1 MHRTGRLAGVRLSCA
16 VTLLAILAGCG
27 GGGDDSPASAPASVA
42 PGVGSNGAPTIQ
54 GQPGTTVLVGQSYSF
69 QPVASDPNSDALS
82 FSATNLPSWL
92 TLNATTGRITGTPT
106 AADVATVAGITITVS
121 DGRTTTALGPFT
133 ITVTA
138 NGSGTALLTWVPPAS
153 NTDGTPLVDLAG
165 YQILYGPSANE
176 LTGSIS
182 VTNPSL
188 SSYMVENLTA
198 GTWYF
203 AVVAINATGGSSSP
217 SGVASKTIT

>member
-16 VTLLAILAGCG
+16 VTLLAMLAGCG
-27 GGGDDSPASAPASVA
+27 GGGDDSATSAQASA
-42 PGVGSNGAPTIQ
+42 GSGSSTGAPTIQ
-54 GQPGTTVLVGQSYSF
+54 GQPGTTVLVGQTYSF
-69 QPVASDPNSDALS
+69 QPAATDPNGDALS

-92 TLNATTGRITGTPT
+92 TLNTTTGRITGTPT
-106 AADVATVAGITITVS
+106 AADVATVAGITIAVS

-133 ITVTA
+133 ITVTES
-138 NGSGTALLTWVPPAS
+138 GSGTALLSWVPPAA

-165 YQILYGPSANE
+165 YQILYGSSANE
-176 LTGSIS
+176 LTRTISI
-182 VTNPSL
+182 TNPSL
-188 SSYMVENLTA
+188 SSYMVENLTT

-203 AVVAINATGGSSSP
+203 AVVAVNAIGGMSSP